1 MVPPMPLHIN
11 RRITVLMES
20 VVLDF
25 EYHRESDLW
34 RWISECYFQRRKYL
48 IVFDGKNSRG
58 QIGIVAIGVSA
69 VIGDRCYP
77 LVIEVCSRA
86 VTAAVPYLN
95 YTQSRYFSMEKTLSS
110 RKKKKQQPEKEKAA
124 QGLTPCAAETHWIYQ
139 FIWAACFPPW
149 KSPRRH
155 NLPTALSGNWIS
167 RNGIP

>member
-1 MVPPMPLHIN
+1 MVPPMPLHID

-25 EYHRESDLW
+25 EYHMESDLW

-58 QIGIVAIGVSA
+58 QTVIVAIGVSA

-77 LVIEVCSRA
+77 LVIEVYSRA

-95 YTQSRYFSMEKTLSS
+95 YNTKPLFFNGKNSFLPKEEKTAARKRKSRTRSDPLRGWNALNLSVYLSS
-110 RKKKKQQPEKEKAA
+110 LFSTLKKS
-124 QGLTPCAAETHWIYQ
+124 TST
-139 FIWAACFPPW
+139 
-149 KSPRRH
+149 
-155 NLPTALSGNWIS
+155 
-167 RNGIP
+167 